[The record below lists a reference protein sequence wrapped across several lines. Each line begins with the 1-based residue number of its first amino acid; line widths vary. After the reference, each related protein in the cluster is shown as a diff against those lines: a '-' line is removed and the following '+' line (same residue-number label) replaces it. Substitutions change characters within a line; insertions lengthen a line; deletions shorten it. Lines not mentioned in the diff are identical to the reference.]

1 MELKLKD
8 LYQLAIKTGIEK
20 DPRPREDV
28 QRVLDEAQKSWEEC
42 KPQQK
47 EFFDRDSLEN
57 PYADTRILVGDPDRE
72 VKRILAGI
80 DIGVGEVLLAERLAD
95 RGKPVDLLLSH
106 HPAGRALAQLYKV
119 MPLQQDFMAAYG
131 IPINLAEG
139 VLADRIQE
147 VRRGLLPQ
155 NHNRVVDAA
164 RLLDYMLMFVH
175 TPADTCVTTYLQ
187 EFLNREQPKT
197 VGEIVET
204 LLTIPEYK
212 EAAKL
217 GVGPQPLDPG
227 GEKLRA
233 GKIVVEM
240 TGGTGGSPEMFAQ
253 WAKAGVGTLVC
264 MHPSE
269 KNRKAARENH
279 IRIVIAGHIAS
290 DSLGLNLFLDQV
302 AAAGI
307 DIIPCSGLLRV
318 ERNGEAT

>member
-1 MELKLKD
+1 MKLKD
-8 LYQLAIKTGIEK
+8 LYELAIKAGIEK

-28 QRVLDEAQKSWEEC
+28 QRVLDEAKKSWEES
-42 KPQQK
+42 KPPQR
-47 EFFDRDSLEN
+47 EVFDLDSLEN
-57 PYADTRILVGDPDRE
+57 PYADTRILVGDGNRE
-72 VKRILAGI
+72 VKRVLTGI
-80 DIGVGEVLLAERLAD
+80 DIGVGEVLLAECLAGK
-95 RGKPVDLLLSH
+95 GKPVDLLLSH
-106 HPAGRALAQLYKV
+106 HPAGRALARLYQV

-164 RLLDYMLMFVH
+164 RLLDYMLMCVH
-175 TPADTCVTTYLQ
+175 TPADNHVTTYLQ
-187 EFLNREQPKT
+187 EFLNREQPET
-197 VGEIVET
+197 VGEIVDT
-204 LLTIPEYK
+204 LMTLPEYK

-227 GEKLRA
+227 SGKLRA

-253 WAKAGVGTLVC
+253 WAKAGIGTLVC
-264 MHPSE
+264 MHLSE
-269 KNRKAARENH
+269 KNRKAAKENH

-290 DSLGLNLFLDQV
+290 DSLGMNLFLDNLS
-302 AAAGI
+302 AAGI

-318 ERNGEAT
+318 ERNGEAN

>member
-8 LYQLAIKTGIEK
+8 LHQLAIKTGIEK
-20 DPRPREDV
+20 DPRSREDI

-42 KPQQK
+42 KPPQK
-47 EFFDRDSLEN
+47 EFFDLDSLEN
-57 PYADTRILVGDPDRE
+57 PYADTRILVGDPERE

-80 DIGVGEVLLAERLAD
+80 DIDVGEVLLAERLAD
-95 RGKPVDLLLSH
+95 KGKPVDLLLSH

-119 MPLQQDFMAAYG
+119 MPLQEDFMAAYG

-164 RLLDYMLMFVH
+164 RLLDYMLMCVH
-175 TPADTCVTTYLQ
+175 TPADNLQ
-187 EFLNREQPKT
+187 AFLDREQPRT
-197 VGEIVET
+197 VGEIVEA

-212 EAAKL
+212 EAAKR
-217 GVGPQPLDPG
+217 GVGPQSLDPG
-227 GEKLRA
+227 GERLRA

-240 TGGTGGSPEMFAQ
+240 TGGTSGSPEMFAQ

-264 MHPSE
+264 MHLNE
-269 KNRKAARENH
+269 KNRKAAKENH

-290 DSLGLNLFLDQV
+290 DSLGLNLFLDRA

-307 DIIPCSGLLRV
+307 DIIPCSGLIRV
-318 ERNGEAT
+318 ERNGETN